1 LNRII
6 LLICAVVGGLL
17 CLLVTLGIYRL
28 YPRTALLSKPPI
40 HGSSF
45 VIEADFSQAA
55 LDTNNLARLREAI
68 QRRAS
73 KFGTKIFWEP
83 ISESRVRVL
92 AAIKNPEDTQAVSRT
107 LFSHG
112 LLELRLVHPD
122 NDKLVEQGE
131 VPAGYQLLKREETM
145 PDGRKRTEQIVVK
158 DSPEQALE
166 RNLIKSAMVV
176 RDNLGRPQIDFTMQP
191 EAATAFDV
199 VTRENVGRR
208 LAIVM
213 DGKLYS
219 APVIQSAIETGR
231 GQISGHF
238 ESSEAFELATALE
251 TPLPVPVTV
260 IESKA
265 F

>member
-1 LNRII
+1 MKRIV
-6 LLICAVVGGLL
+6 LLVCAAAGGLTFL
-17 CLLVTLGIYRL
+17 FVVLAVRHF
-28 YPRTALLSKPPI
+28 YPPTALLSKPPA

-45 VIEADFSQAA
+45 IIEADFSQAG
-55 LDTNNLARLREAI
+55 LDTNNLARLKDAI

-73 KFGTKIFWEP
+73 KFGTRIFWEP
-83 ISESRVRVL
+83 ISESRVRVR
-92 AAIKNPEDTQAVSRT
+92 AAVTNPEDAQAASRA
-107 LFSHG
+107 LFSGG

-122 NDKLVEQGE
+122 NDKLVAEGE
-131 VPAGYQLLKREETM
+131 VPAGYQLLKREETT

-158 DSPEQALE
+158 DSPEPGLE
-166 RNLIKSAMVV
+166 RNLTKRAMVV
-176 RDNLGRPQIDFTMQP
+176 RDNSGRPQIDFAMQP
-191 EAATAFDV
+191 EAAIAFGV

-219 APVIQSAIETGR
+219 APVIQSPIETGR

-238 ESSEAFELATALE
+238 ESTEAFQLAAALD